1 MMKLVGIPWAPWRR
15 LLDRAP
21 HLRVR
26 IHRCLSPYLSP
37 KRGQRISVS
46 FLLFPSIS
54 PGKVSPKSSARL
66 FPINKIAR
74 LLILYTEIDITF
86 ALIPSLACIIL
97 FFFFFGRTVRRTD
110 ERGEKEERRVVDEI
124 EEGGKKMKTR
134 RERERK
140 GRGGGKNDGK
150 KNEHRVMA

>member
-1 MMKLVGIPWAPWRR
+1 MMKLVGIPWASWRR

-26 IHRCLSPYLSP
+26 IHRYLSPYLSP
-37 KRGQRISVS
+37 KREQRISVS

-54 PGKVSPKSSARL
+54 PRLGKVSPKSSARL

-110 ERGEKEERRVVDEI
+110 ERDEKEERRVVDEI
-124 EEGGKKMKTR
+124 EG
-134 RERERK
+134 
-140 GRGGGKNDGK
+140 GK
-150 KNEHRVMA
+150 KNEN